1 MPMNTLQDEDIN
13 ILDIVQQYSHA
24 LDLPDD

>member
-1 MPMNTLQDEDIN
+1 MPMNTPPDEDIN
-13 ILDIVQQYSHA
+13 MLDVVQQYSHA